1 MRAAGRLK
9 NDTAIAKEFDD
20 GVARGRSK
28 RRMPLAL
35 CQGMRRTLRV
45 DFRVHSRAHAVIR
58 SGRPCYDGREPRVR
72 GFGGNSPGGDR
83 TSMLARST
91 CHHRRFEITLADPA
105 RRNALGEA
113 MFTAMH
119 ERVLVAAL
127 AADDRLIGPD
137 GAHVGADVVVLRG
150 EGHSF
155 SAGFDLPACVERPEL
170 LRDFVM
176 DLSRIVQSLRSLP
189 IPVVAEVRGAALAG
203 GCALLA
209 GCDFVVVA
217 PDAQLGYP
225 VHRIGV
231 SPAVTIPA
239 FMANAGPGRAREVTV
254 GGMILDGP
262 GAVRAGLATHC
273 AQTPQST
280 AEEADRLVASLLQKG
295 PTALRATKR
304 WINELDGST
313 VDARFTHAAAASAA
327 AADGDEFAT
336 MLRAFWETRS
346 R

>member
-1 MRAAGRLK
+1 
-9 NDTAIAKEFDD
+9 
-20 GVARGRSK
+20 
-28 RRMPLAL
+28 
-35 CQGMRRTLRV
+35 
-45 DFRVHSRAHAVIR
+45 
-58 SGRPCYDGREPRVR
+58 
-72 GFGGNSPGGDR
+72 
-83 TSMLARST
+83 MLARST

-137 GAHVGADVVVLRG
+137 GTHVGADVVVVRG

-155 SAGFDLPACVERPEL
+155 SAGFDLPACVERPAL
-170 LRDFVM
+170 LRDFVL
-176 DLSRIVQSLRSLP
+176 DLSRIVQSLRALP
-189 IPVVAEVRGAALAG
+189 VPVVAEVRGAALAG

-231 SPAVTIPA
+231 SPAVTVPA
-239 FMANAGPGRAREVTV
+239 IMANAGAGRAREVTV
-254 GGMILDGP
+254 GGAIHDGAS
-262 GAVRAGLATHC
+262 AVRAGLATHC
-273 AQTPQST
+273 AATPQST
-280 AEEADRLVASLLQKG
+280 ADEAEALVTTLLAKG
-295 PTALRATKR
+295 PQALRATKR
-304 WINELDGST
+304 WLNELDGT
-313 VDARFTHAAAASAA
+313 QDETRFRHAAEASAA
-327 AADGDEFAT
+327 AAEGDEFAT